1 MTKTHD
7 FTHLGQSLNLHYLP
21 SDELK
26 PYKNN
31 PRTHSKRQIKQ
42 IANSIQEFGFTNPI
56 LIDENNM
63 IIAGHGRIEAAKQ
76 LGIRQVPV
84 VHLKHLSEAQKRA
97 YIIADNKLAENAGW
111 DLELLQAEISAIHE
125 LEVDF
130 DLTVMGYEVAEI
142 DQILSDEP
150 QEDLEKIL
158 PPPVRPVSQLGD
170 LWRLGEHLL
179 LCADATQKQSY
190 DLLMGA
196 ERANAIFTDPPYNV
210 PINGHVCGNGRVK
223 HNEFVMGAGEM
234 TNEEFHHFLKSVC
247 THMRDFSYE
256 GSLHYVCMDWRH
268 IFELLA
274 AGKATYNGLNNI
286 CVWNKTNGGMGT
298 MYRSKHEL
306 VAVFKHGTK
315 PHTNNIQ
322 LGAHGNYRT
331 NVWDYSGVNS
341 FGNQQSDLQLHP
353 TVKPVA
359 MVADA
364 IKDCTRL
371 GEIVLDP
378 FAGSGSTL
386 IAAETT
392 GRVARCI
399 ELDPQYV
406 DVIIRRYQDLTR
418 QTVFHADGETFA
430 QKKEVRHV

>member
-7 FTHLGQSLNLHYLP
+7 FTHLGQGLHIHYLP
-21 SDELK
+21 CDDLK

-31 PRTHSKRQIKQ
+31 PRTHSRRQVKQ

-56 LIDENNM
+56 LIDENNT
-63 IIAGHGRIEAAKQ
+63 IIAGHGRIEAAKL
-76 LGIRQVPV
+76 LGIQHVPV
-84 VHLKHLSEAQKRA
+84 LHLNHLTEAQKRA

-111 DLELLQAEISAIHE
+111 DLELLQAEIRAIHE
-125 LEVDF
+125 FEVDF
-130 DLTVMGYEVAEI
+130 DLTLMGFEMAEI
-142 DQILSDEP
+142 DQIFSDEP
-150 QEDLEKIL
+150 QENLEKIL
-158 PPPVRPVSQLGD
+158 PPPVRPVSQLRD

-179 LCADATQKQSY
+179 LCGDATQKQSY
-190 DLLMGA
+190 ELLMGA
-196 ERANAIFTDPPYNV
+196 SRANAVFTDPPYNV

-234 TNEEFHHFLKSVC
+234 TNEEFSSFLKSVC
-247 THMRDFSYE
+247 IHMRDFSHD
-256 GSLHYVCMDWRH
+256 GSLHYICMDWRH

-274 AGKATYNGLNNI
+274 VGKATYYDLNNI
-286 CVWNKTNGGMGT
+286 CVWNKSNGGMGT

-306 VAVFKHGTK
+306 VAVFKHGVK

-331 NVWDYSGVNS
+331 NVWDYAGVNS
-341 FGNQQSDLQLHP
+341 FGKHQSDLELHP

-364 IKDCTRL
+364 IKDCTRR

-386 IAAETT
+386 IAAETA
-392 GRVARCI
+392 GRLARCM
-399 ELDPQYV
+399 ELDTQYV
-406 DVIIRRYQDLTR
+406 DVIIRRYQDMTGEP
-418 QTVFHADGETFA
+418 VFHADGATFA